1 MQRTSPWTGTV
12 ISMPSKSIQNDL
24 DLYLA
29 QISRVPLLTADQ
41 EKQLAWRIIN
51 DGCDTAKE
59 HMIRA
64 NLRLVVSISKQ
75 FTRSGVPLLELIN
88 EGNLGLIRAVERF
101 DPAYGNRFS
110 TYATWWIKKTIK
122 RKIMNGRQ
130 AMHIPSYMLQRM
142 ANWNRTLRELEDA
155 LGRSPTPS
163 ELADAMQVPRSKLGL
178 IQRTMAAV
186 QRSSTSGPREEPSRS
201 HPLDGFA
208 DPGGGRDE
216 IEHRDELRKVRG
228 LLEGLDSVTS
238 DIIRMRF
245 GLDGHEPM
253 TLKEIGTHLGLTR
266 ERVRQIE
273 HQALG
278 QLLRG
283 FSHRHLDQRTS
294 RAG

>member
-1 MQRTSPWTGTV
+1 
-12 ISMPSKSIQNDL
+12 MPSTALHNDL

-29 QISRVPLLTADQ
+29 QISRVPLLTAAD

-51 DGCDTAKE
+51 DECEAAKE

-75 FTRSGVPLLELIN
+75 FTRSGIPLLELIN

-130 AMHIPSYMLQRM
+130 AMHIPSYMLHRM
-142 ANWNRTLRELEDA
+142 ANWNRILHELQDS
-155 LGRSPTPS
+155 LGRSPTPT

-186 QRSSTSGPREEPSRS
+186 QRSATASPREEHGRS
-201 HPLDGFA
+201 HPLEGFA
-208 DPGGGRDE
+208 DPGTNRDE

-228 LLEGLDSVTS
+228 LLDELDSDTNR
-238 DIIRMRF
+238 IIRMRF
-245 GLDGHEPM
+245 GLDGHKPM
-253 TLKEIGTHLGLTR
+253 TLKEIGLHLGLTR

-283 FSHRHLDQRTS
+283 FRHRHIDRRTS

>member
-1 MQRTSPWTGTV
+1 
-12 ISMPSKSIQNDL
+12 MPTTAFKNDL

-29 QISRVPLLTADQ
+29 QISRVPLLTPDE
-41 EKQLAWRIIN
+41 EKRLAWRIIN
-51 DGCDTAKE
+51 DGCEEAKE

-75 FTRSGVPLLELIN
+75 FTRSGITLLELIN

-122 RKIMNGRQ
+122 RKISSGRQ
-130 AMHIPSYMLQRM
+130 AMHIPAYMLQRM
-142 ANWNRTLRELEDA
+142 ANWDSTLRSLEDA

-163 ELADAMQVPRSKLGL
+163 ELARAMQVPRSKLDL

-186 QRSSTSGPREEPSRS
+186 QRSATSTPRDDRGGM

-208 DPGGGRDE
+208 DPATAHDDL
-216 IEHRDELRKVRG
+216 EHRDDLRKVRG
-228 LLEGLDSVTS
+228 LLGELDGSTK

-245 GLDGHEPM
+245 GLDGNEPM
-253 TLKEIGTHLGLTR
+253 TLKEIGHRLGLTR

-273 HQALG
+273 QQALG

-283 FSHRHLDQRTS
+283 FSHRHLDRHAS